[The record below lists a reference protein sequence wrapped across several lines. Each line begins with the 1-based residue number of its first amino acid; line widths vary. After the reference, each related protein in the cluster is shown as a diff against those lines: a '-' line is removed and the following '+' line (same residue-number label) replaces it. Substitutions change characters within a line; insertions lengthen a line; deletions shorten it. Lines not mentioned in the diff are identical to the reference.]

1 MLFAVA
7 LSVAVW
13 VVVTAATVA
22 VNPAVV
28 APAAT
33 VTEAGTVTE
42 ELLLLS
48 VTACPPAGAAALSVT
63 VHGSLPAP
71 VIAALVQTIALS
83 TPAVDSP
90 VPLSVIV
97 AVGFVEALLVMV
109 IDPACPP
116 AVVGSNVTCRVA
128 VCPGFSVTGKFA
140 PAMVNP
146 VPVRV
151 AALMVSAV
159 LPAEVS

>member
-48 VTACPPAGAAALSVT
+48 VLDGRRFEQRRNS
-63 VHGSLPAP
+63 
-71 VIAALVQTIALS
+71 Q
-83 TPAVDSP
+83 
-90 VPLSVIV
+90 
-97 AVGFVEALLVMV
+97 
-109 IDPACPP
+109 
-116 AVVGSNVTCRVA
+116 
-128 VCPGFSVTGKFA
+128 
-140 PAMVNP
+140 
-146 VPVRV
+146 
-151 AALMVSAV
+151 
-159 LPAEVS
+159 AEVSANGSILELHI